1 MPGAVAHGLLV
12 QTWMAPAGRQPEN
25 ALAMNHP
32 DVTLQRPVPAAGP
45 DRTGTQSLGRGIKL
59 LRMIAARPEF
69 GWRLSD
75 LAAACHQDKATV
87 HRMLACLV
95 DERLV
100 AQRASDRHYLPG
112 PLMYELGLALP
123 EHAQFQRQA
132 EALVQAF
139 ARRMAGVALLLLRS
153 GNEYVCSVRAGTLPL
168 SGLMVHPGTRRP
180 LFTSVGGVAIL
191 QSLTEDEVR
200 GVLLDN
206 VEQEIARRGTGR
218 LEALQRMRERSD
230 RHGFGVNLGDV
241 VPGLHAF
248 AVPVRGV
255 RGDVFAAL
263 CLIGPAELY
272 GEERLEDVREALQ
285 TAAAALAADAH
296 KFNM

>member
-1 MPGAVAHGLLV
+1 MSPVHLSP
-12 QTWMAPAGRQPEN
+12 QRPAPATG
-25 ALAMNHP
+25 
-32 DVTLQRPVPAAGP
+32 T
-45 DRTGTQSLGRGIKL
+45 DRTGTQSLGRGVKL
-59 LRMIAARPEF
+59 MRVIATRPEF

-75 LAAACHQDKATV
+75 LAAACKQDKATV
-87 HRMLACLV
+87 HRMLTCLV

-100 AQRASDRHYLPG
+100 EQRASDRHYLPG

-123 EHAQFQRQA
+123 DRAQFHRQA
-132 EALVQAF
+132 EAVMQPF

-153 GNEYVCSVRAGTLPL
+153 GNEYVCSVRTGSLSL
-168 SGLMVHPGTRRP
+168 SGLMVHPGSRRP

-191 QSLTEDEVR
+191 QTLPLEEMR
-200 GVLLDN
+200 AVLLDN

-218 LEALQRMRERSD
+218 LEALQKMRERSD

-248 AVPVRGV
+248 AVPVKGSS
-255 RGDVFAAL
+255 GDVFAAL
-263 CLIGPAELY
+263 CLMGTAELY
-272 GEERLEDVREALQ
+272 GESQLENVRKELQVTADV
-285 TAAAALAADAH
+285 LAASAH

>member
-1 MPGAVAHGLLV
+1 LPGLRQDVNPKIMNLV
-12 QTWMAPAGRQPEN
+12 D
-25 ALAMNHP
+25 LS
-32 DVTLQRPVPAAGP
+32 LQRPVPAAGP

-59 LRMIAARPEF
+59 MRMIAARPEF

-75 LAAACHQDKATV
+75 LALACKQDKATV

-95 DERLV
+95 EERLV
-100 AQRASDRHYLPG
+100 EQRASDRHYLPG

-123 EHAQFQRQA
+123 ERGQFQRRA
-132 EALVQAF
+132 EAGVQAF

-191 QSLTEDEVR
+191 QTLPAEVVHN
-200 GVLLDN
+200 VLLDN
-206 VEQEIARRGTGR
+206 VAQEIARRGTGR
-218 LEALQRMRERSD
+218 LEALQKMRERSD

-241 VPGLHAF
+241 VYGLHAF
-248 AVPVRGV
+248 AVPVRGSH
-255 RGDVFAAL
+255 GDVFAAL
-263 CLIGPAELY
+263 CLMGTAELY
-272 GEERLEDVREALQ
+272 GEEQIEDLRGELHC
-285 TAAAALAADAH
+285 AADALSAHAH